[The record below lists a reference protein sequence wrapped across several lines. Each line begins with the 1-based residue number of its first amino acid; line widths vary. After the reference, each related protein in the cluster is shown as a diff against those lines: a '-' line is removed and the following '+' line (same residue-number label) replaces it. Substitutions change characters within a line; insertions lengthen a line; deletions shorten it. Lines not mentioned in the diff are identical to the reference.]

1 MPLKRKEIAMTLEEA
16 KRFLQERHTMSVATI
31 GPDGWPHVVA
41 MFYGFLGDQPAFWT
55 YRRAQ
60 KVMNLRRDPRITLL
74 VEAGERYEELRGL
87 QIKGRARILE
97 DSGSVARV
105 GESVYERYMGPLD
118 DLARQAVAKMGQKRV
133 AVVIDSQRLVS
144 WDHRKLQ
151 GHY

>member
-1 MPLKRKEIAMTLEEA
+1 MPSKRKEIAMTQQEAESFLE
-16 KRFLQERHTMSVATI
+16 ERHTMSVATI

-41 MFYGFLGDQPAFWT
+41 MFYGFLGAQPAFWT

-97 DSGSVARV
+97 DPESVERV

-133 AVVIDSQRLVS
+133 AVVVEAERLVS
-144 WDHRKLQ
+144 WDHRKLR

>member
-1 MPLKRKEIAMTLEEA
+1 MTQEEA
-16 KRFLQERHTMSVATI
+16 DGFLQERHTMSVATI

-41 MFYGFLGDQPAFWT
+41 MFYGFLGAQPAFWT

-60 KVMNLRRDPRITLL
+60 KVMNLRRDHRVTVL

-97 DSGSVARV
+97 DPDEVRQV

-118 DLARQAVAKMGQKRV
+118 EQARQAVEMMGRKRV
-133 AVVIDSQRLVS
+133 AVVIDVERVVS
-144 WDHRKLQ
+144 WDHRKL
-151 GHY
+151 GGGY